1 MSPRRDP
8 DQLIT
13 AWVTDSVGIGGP
25 DYLSEV
31 LAVVERTPQ
40 QRWAKWFPGGWTV
53 APAKAPIV
61 RSRML
66 LAALALLL
74 VALAARALPA
84 GALPSPGLRPPGRR
98 PLAGVI

>member
-1 MSPRRDP
+1 MSLRRDP

-13 AWVTDSVGIGGP
+13 AWVADSVGIGGP

-53 APAKAPIV
+53 AQERL
-61 RSRML
+61 RSFAAGCSWRRL
-66 LAALALLL
+66 PCCSFALVASALAC
-74 VALAARALPA
+74 RR
-84 GALPSPGLRPPGRR
+84 LPSSGLRPPGCR